1 MERISVLVRQLV
13 DAARM
18 AGGALQ
24 GGPTPLA
31 EAVEAALSLER
42 SRQPRVAFIGR
53 VPEGTQVQTGPD
65 VLARILGA
73 LVANAAQAVPPER
86 SGRVEVVAAKLAPD
100 RVLVEVVDDGVG
112 MPPEVLRR
120 AFDPFFSTRPEVGAG
135 LGLPVALALTEGLG
149 GALTVESL
157 PGVGT
162 RVRLV
167 LPAAAT

>member
-1 MERISVLVRQLV
+1 V
-13 DAARM
+13 
-18 AGGALQ
+18 
-24 GGPTPLA
+24 PA
-31 EAVEAALSLER
+31 EL
-42 SRQPRVAFIGR
+42 
-53 VPEGTQVQTGPD
+53 QVQTGGD

-73 LVANAAQAVPPER
+73 LVANAAQAVPAER
-86 SGRVEVVAAKLAPD
+86 AGRVEVQAGQLSAD
-100 RVLVEVVDDGVG
+100 RVLIEVVDDGVG

-167 LPAAAT
+167 LPAA